1 MNIMRQTL
9 RLIVNRRPIQYNFE
23 NCMKVIRYIGNT
35 IICITDVTVFVNRS
49 LFISFQCFVTAQL
62 LIVFKLKKKQILKQ

>member
-23 NCMKVIRYIGNT
+23 NCMKAIRYIGNT

-49 LFISFQCFVTAQL
+49 LFI
-62 LIVFKLKKKQILKQ
+62 